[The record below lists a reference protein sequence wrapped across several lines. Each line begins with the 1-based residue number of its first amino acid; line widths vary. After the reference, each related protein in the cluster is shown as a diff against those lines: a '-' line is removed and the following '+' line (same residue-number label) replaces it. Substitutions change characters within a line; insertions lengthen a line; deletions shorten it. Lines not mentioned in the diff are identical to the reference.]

1 MILRYLMKL
10 LTKKELARKL
20 CISYSYLDILRRAYQ
35 DFPKAMSFSSAQNGS
50 RLFFDEAEIDSWL
63 LANREKFRKNAS
75 ITLS

>member
-1 MILRYLMKL
+1 MKL
-10 LTKKELARKL
+10 LSKKEAAKKL
-20 CISYSYLDILRRAYQ
+20 CISYSYLDCLRRTYK
-35 DFPKAMSFSSAQNGS
+35 DFPKAMSFSEAQTGS

>member
-1 MILRYLMKL
+1 MKL
-10 LTKKELARKL
+10 LSKKDTARKL
-20 CISYSYLDILRRAYQ
+20 CISYAYLDVLRRLYK
-35 DFPKAMSFSSAQNGS
+35 DFPKAMSFSEAQNGS